1 MNKMIFLIIGA
12 FIIIAVIAVM
22 FVIAG
27 SNKKIE
33 TQKYDLVLKKD
44 NFEIRFYPQAI
55 LATVKMKSDYYDS
68 RNTGFR
74 ILAGYIF
81 GGNKENQKI
90 AMTSPVRM
98 SGDNNNSEMSFVLPS
113 KMEFKNLPEPVN
125 NDIILQE
132 SKPMVMASI
141 TFGGF
146 ASKNKIEKYKQK
158 LIGVLDDLNMVH
170 SDRFEYLG
178 YNPPYQ
184 IINRKNEVQI
194 QLINFN
200 KDRFLQKLDK

>member
-1 MNKMIFLIIGA
+1 MIFLIIGA
-12 FIIIAVIAVM
+12 FIILAVIAVM

-27 SNKKIE
+27 SNEKIE
-33 TQKYDLVLKKD
+33 TQKFDLVFQQD
-44 NFEIRFYPQAI
+44 DFEIRFYPEAI

-113 KMEFKNLPEPVN
+113 KMAFDNLPEPVS
-125 NDIILQE
+125 NDIILHE

-146 ASKNKIEKYKQK
+146 ASKNKIEKHKQK
-158 LIGVLDDLNMVH
+158 LIGVLDELNLEH
-170 SDRFEYLG
+170 SERFEYLG

-184 IINRKNEVQI
+184 IIKRKNEVQI

-200 KDRFLQKLDK
+200 KDRFLEEMDK

>member
-27 SNKKIE
+27 SNEKIE

-44 NFEIRFYPQAI
+44 NFEIRYYPQAI

-98 SGDNNNSEMSFVLPS
+98 SGDNNDSQMSFVLPS
-113 KMEFKNLPEPVN
+113 KMEFNNLPEPVN
-125 NDIILQE
+125 NDIILHE

-146 ASKNKIEKYKQK
+146 ASKNKIEKYKKK
-158 LIGVLDDLNMVH
+158 LIGVLDELNLEY

-184 IINRKNEVQI
+184 MIKRKNEVQV
-194 QLINFN
+194 QLVNFN
-200 KDRFLQKLDK
+200 KERFLQKLDK